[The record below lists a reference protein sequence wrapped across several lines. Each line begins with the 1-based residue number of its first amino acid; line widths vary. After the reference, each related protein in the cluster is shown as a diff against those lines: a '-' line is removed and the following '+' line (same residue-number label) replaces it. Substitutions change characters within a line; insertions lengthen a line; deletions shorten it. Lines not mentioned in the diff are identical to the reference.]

1 MLSGGGGSG
10 LFTFMDKAFKHSS
23 AGHVVVVPDLRNDF
37 RAAGAIVAR
46 LVGAFLTSVPSMLAQ
61 KPSGV
66 QFVTDVTKKNRQVY
80 VEAEDDRFPLL
91 HDVLIRAAKLPGS
104 KLEVMASVKKLVSV
118 YKAHKEKFG
127 ARSKPWLHA
136 RMPFPADEE
145 EAGKMRQ
152 KQPYLA
158 CEFKTFVEFLEGGVE
173 REAVCPSF
181 GSNISGG

>member
-1 MLSGGGGSG
+1 MYLHGQ
-10 LFTFMDKAFKHSS
+10 LKHSS

-136 RMPFPADEE
+136 RMPLPADEE